1 MCGLLF
7 GHVIFEALSLG
18 ISVLI
23 SDRTPWTNL
32 VNSGAYAAIPLNK
45 PDQYIVFIQNLYTMS
60 NSEFTTLRAYASN
73 VFNEYMT
80 SNNPIDCYLE
90 LFE

>member
-18 ISVLI
+18 IPVLI

-32 VNSGAYAAIPLNK
+32 VNSGSYAAIPLNK
-45 PDQYIVFIQNLYTMS
+45 PDQYIVFIQKG
-60 NSEFTTLRAYASN
+60 
-73 VFNEYMT
+73 
-80 SNNPIDCYLE
+80 
-90 LFE
+90 